1 MGYLLIKSCLKE
13 VESEYFA
20 GGQEFGEHILGDAYF
35 MILALEVAEL
45 KQFFGDGDLGSMVYF
60 EEVEEGDK
68 SPEIQPVVSL
78 EHEVDE
84 AKLLDSVDLEQPVV
98 GQDRTD
104 QVVKAD

>member
-1 MGYLLIKSCLKE
+1 
-13 VESEYFA
+13 
-20 GGQEFGEHILGDAYF
+20 
-35 MILALEVAEL
+35 
-45 KQFFGDGDLGSMVYF
+45 MVYF
-60 EEVEEGDK
+60 EEIEEGDK